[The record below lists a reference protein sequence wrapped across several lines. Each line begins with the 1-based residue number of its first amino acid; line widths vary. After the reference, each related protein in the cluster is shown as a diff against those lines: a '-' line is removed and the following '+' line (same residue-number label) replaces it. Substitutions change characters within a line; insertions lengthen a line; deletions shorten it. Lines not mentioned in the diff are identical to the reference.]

1 MSYLVILLPAAA
13 DDLEQ
18 LFDYI
23 AENDS
28 PDKAI
33 HVITRLQELID
44 GLSAF
49 PDRGRRVRELE
60 ALGYRACREVPFKPY
75 RIIYRVVE
83 DAVRVYM
90 VADGRRSMQ
99 KLLEQRLLGP

>member
-1 MSYLVILLPAAA
+1 MPYVVILLPAAA

-23 AENDS
+23 AENDA
-28 PDKAI
+28 PGKAI
-33 HVITRLQELID
+33 RVITRLQELID
-44 GLSAF
+44 GLAEF

-60 ALGYRACREVPFKPY
+60 ELGYRACREVSFKPY

-83 DAVRVYM
+83 DAVRIYM
-90 VADGRRSMQ
+90 VVEGRRNMQ